1 MYCVFR
7 EKSEQQY
14 ISLIKGENMKKQNMF
29 TKEYAWRGL
38 MTAGGLLVIAITICI
53 GAFLIYKG
61 SGTFTIFG
69 HSIFE
74 FLGSTDWNPE
84 DNAQGGG
91 TVGALIFIVG
101 SLCTCG
107 LALLIATPFAVG
119 SAIFMIEIAP
129 KFGEKFYRPI
139 VEIFAGIPSV
149 VYGWV
154 GLTVL
159 IPAIKKVFHL
169 QVGHSVLAAGIVLAL
184 MIFPTI
190 SNVAADSIHSVPKD
204 YRMAAYGLGSTRWQ
218 SIYKVVIPAAGSGIL
233 SGIILGLARAF
244 GEALAVAMVIGQTTA
259 LPKGLFSTTKSLTTE
274 IAAQM
279 GNATEG
285 GEMKTALWTM
295 ALLLFLLSLLFILLI
310 HYFSRPKSK
319 GEQIDE
325 SSTTCAWNKSNND
338 RRVLSDRSVLLY
350 IIDWICILCNY
361 QRIYRSNTGDVCLC
375 EKRKHR
381 KPVVQY
387 NLSSIYFVVI
397 LHSAWSDSRNLSG
410 NVCEERI
417 SYKISKN
424 LY

>member
-91 TVGALIFIVG
+91 TVGALIF
-101 SLCTCG
+101 
-107 LALLIATPFAVG
+107 
-119 SAIFMIEIAP
+119 IEIAP

-310 HYFSRPKSK
+310 HYFSRPKK
-319 GEQIDE
+319 DKE
-325 SSTTCAWNKSNND
+325 
-338 RRVLSDRSVLLY
+338 
-350 IIDWICILCNY
+350 
-361 QRIYRSNTGDVCLC
+361 
-375 EKRKHR
+375 
-381 KPVVQY
+381 
-387 NLSSIYFVVI
+387 
-397 LHSAWSDSRNLSG
+397 
-410 NVCEERI
+410 
-417 SYKISKN
+417 
-424 LY
+424 

>member
-1 MYCVFR
+1 MYCVFL
-7 EKSEQQY
+7 ENSEQQY

-107 LALLIATPFAVG
+107 LALLIATPFAV
-119 SAIFMIEIAP
+119 
-129 KFGEKFYRPI
+129 PI

-310 HYFSRPKSK
+310 HYFSRPKK
-319 GEQIDE
+319 DKE
-325 SSTTCAWNKSNND
+325 
-338 RRVLSDRSVLLY
+338 
-350 IIDWICILCNY
+350 
-361 QRIYRSNTGDVCLC
+361 
-375 EKRKHR
+375 
-381 KPVVQY
+381 
-387 NLSSIYFVVI
+387 
-397 LHSAWSDSRNLSG
+397 
-410 NVCEERI
+410 
-417 SYKISKN
+417 
-424 LY
+424 

>member
-1 MYCVFR
+1 MDRKRIIEILLPPVIVFLVNSAVYWGAPR
-7 EKSEQQY
+7 LTDTSEYHNLSLALDTKIPLIPVFILVYFGCY
-14 ISLIKGENMKKQNMF
+14 IFWVIN
-29 TKEYAWRGL
+29 Y
-38 MTAGGLLVIAITICI
+38 LLVSLREEEIKYRFFTADLYARIIC
-53 GAFLIYKG
+53 FLFFVFYPTTNVRPELVGNGIFVQGMRFLYQIDKPVNLFP

-310 HYFSRPKSK
+310 HYFSRPKK
-319 GEQIDE
+319 DKE
-325 SSTTCAWNKSNND
+325 
-338 RRVLSDRSVLLY
+338 
-350 IIDWICILCNY
+350 
-361 QRIYRSNTGDVCLC
+361 
-375 EKRKHR
+375 
-381 KPVVQY
+381 
-387 NLSSIYFVVI
+387 
-397 LHSAWSDSRNLSG
+397 
-410 NVCEERI
+410 
-417 SYKISKN
+417 
-424 LY
+424 

>member
-1 MYCVFR
+1 MYCVFL
-7 EKSEQQY
+7 ENSEQQY

-233 SGIILGLARAF
+233 SGIARAF

-310 HYFSRPKSK
+310 HYFSRPKK
-319 GEQIDE
+319 DKE
-325 SSTTCAWNKSNND
+325 
-338 RRVLSDRSVLLY
+338 
-350 IIDWICILCNY
+350 
-361 QRIYRSNTGDVCLC
+361 
-375 EKRKHR
+375 
-381 KPVVQY
+381 
-387 NLSSIYFVVI
+387 
-397 LHSAWSDSRNLSG
+397 
-410 NVCEERI
+410 
-417 SYKISKN
+417 
-424 LY
+424 

>member
-1 MYCVFR
+1 MSR
-7 EKSEQQY
+7 KS
-14 ISLIKGENMKKQNMF
+14 MF
-29 TKEYAWRGL
+29 CKEYFWQIL
-38 MTAGGLLVIAITICI
+38 VTIGGLFMIFVTLLI
-53 GAFLIYKG
+53 GAFLVYKG
-61 SGTFTIFG
+61 SDTFLKFHHTLQ
-69 HSIFE
+69 E
-74 FLGSTDWNPE
+74 FLGSANFAPM
-84 DNAQGGG
+84 DNASSKGH
-91 TVGALIFIVG
+91 VGALIFIVG
-101 SLCTCG
+101 SLCVCG
-107 LALLIATPFAVG
+107 LALLIATPFALG
-119 SAIFMIEIAP
+119 SSIFMTEISP
-129 KFGEKFYRPI
+129 KFGEKFYRPM

-310 HYFSRPKSK
+310 HYFSRPKK
-319 GEQIDE
+319 DKE
-325 SSTTCAWNKSNND
+325 
-338 RRVLSDRSVLLY
+338 
-350 IIDWICILCNY
+350 
-361 QRIYRSNTGDVCLC
+361 
-375 EKRKHR
+375 
-381 KPVVQY
+381 
-387 NLSSIYFVVI
+387 
-397 LHSAWSDSRNLSG
+397 
-410 NVCEERI
+410 
-417 SYKISKN
+417 
-424 LY
+424 